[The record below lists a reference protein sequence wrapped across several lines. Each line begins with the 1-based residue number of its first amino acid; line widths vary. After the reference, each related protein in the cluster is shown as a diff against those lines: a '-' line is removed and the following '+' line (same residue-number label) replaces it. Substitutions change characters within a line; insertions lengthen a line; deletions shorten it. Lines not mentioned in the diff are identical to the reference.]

1 MIFVM
6 FTLFLIHYFTKTS
19 TKTSRPKTK
28 PKLNFQ
34 KGFAFF
40 NSMNWKATNANLTA
54 DNPRIRLAAKAE
66 NEIEFEIEFEI
77 KAVVMVNT
85 INNPYVNTSDFFIS

>member
-1 MIFVM
+1 M
-6 FTLFLIHYFTKTS
+6 FALFFIHYFTKTS
-19 TKTSRPKTK
+19 TKTSNPKTK
-28 PKLNFQ
+28 LKLNFQ
-34 KGFAFF
+34 NELALF

-66 NEIEFEIEFEI
+66 NEIEFEI